1 MINSRKKLEVN
12 EKSLLSQYA
21 ALSSKSVGRAKKEK
35 KCTLRTEYQRDRDR
49 IIHSK
54 SFRRL
59 KDKTQVFLAPYGD
72 HFRTRLTHV
81 LEVSQISRTISR
93 SLSLNEDLSEA
104 IALGHDLGH
113 TPFGHAGEQALDKIH
128 KKGFKH
134 YMQSLRIVEFLEKN
148 GKGLNLTFEVK
159 DGISKHSKG
168 TGPIVNKRI
177 KIHTLEGQ
185 VVRLSDIF
193 AYFTHDLDDAL
204 RSSLIKKKD
213 IPLKL
218 IRFFGEKHSERISKV
233 VSDTIE
239 NTININYKA
248 VAISKELE
256 DNLVDM
262 RSFLFEKV
270 YYNPVIKVNFEKAK
284 KVLMDLYSFFLVN
297 EKALREFYKF
307 NSGNYPDDCCDFIAG
322 MSDDF
327 ALEIHKSIFIPKK
340 WSFVDFK
347 V

>member
-1 MINSRKKLEVN
+1 MINLRKKLEVN
-12 EKSLLSQYA
+12 EKSLLSPYA

-239 NTININYKA
+239 NTMNMNYKA
-248 VAISKELE
+248 VSISKELE

-307 NSGNYPDDCCDFIAG
+307 NSGNYSDDCCDFIAG

>member
-12 EKSLLSQYA
+12 EKSLLSPYA
-21 ALSSKSVGRAKKEK
+21 SLSSRSVGRAKKEK

-239 NTININYKA
+239 NTMNMNYKA

-307 NSGNYPDDCCDFIAG
+307 NSGNYSDDCCDFIAG

-327 ALEIHKSIFIPKK
+327 ALEIHKSIFVPKK

>member
-1 MINSRKKLEVN
+1 MINSRKNLEVN
-12 EKSLLSQYA
+12 EKSLLSPYA
-21 ALSSKSVGRAKKEK
+21 ALSSESVGRVRKEK

-218 IRFFGEKHSERISKV
+218 IRFFGEKHSQRISKV

-239 NTININYKA
+239 NTINMNYKA
-248 VAISKELE
+248 VSISKELE

>member
-12 EKSLLSQYA
+12 EKSLLSPYA
-21 ALSSKSVGRAKKEK
+21 SLSSKSVGRAKKEK

>member
-218 IRFFGEKHSERISKV
+218 IRFFGEKHSQRISKV

-239 NTININYKA
+239 NTINMNYKA
-248 VAISKELE
+248 VSISKELE

>member
-1 MINSRKKLEVN
+1 MNSRTKLEDT
-12 EKSLLSQYA
+12 ETSLLSEYA
-21 ALSSKSVGRAKKEK
+21 SFSSKSKGRLKKEK
-35 KCTLRTEYQRDRDR
+35 KCELRTEYQRDRDR

-113 TPFGHAGEQALDKIH
+113 TPFGHAGEQALNKIH

-134 YMQSLRIVEFLEKN
+134 YMQSLRIVELLEKN

-218 IRFFGEKHSERISKV
+218 IRFFGDKHSERISKV
-233 VSDTIE
+233 VSDTIL
-239 NTININYKA
+239 NTLNNKYKS

-256 DNLVDM
+256 HNLVDM

-270 YYNPVIKVNFEKAK
+270 YYNAAIKVNFEKAK
-284 KVLMDLYSFFLVN
+284 KVLIDLYSFFLSN
-297 EKALREFYKF
+297 EKVLREFYKF
-307 NSGNYPDDCCDFIAG
+307 KSGNYADDCCDFIAG
-322 MSDDF
+322 MSDDY

-340 WSFVDFK
+340 WSFIDFK
-347 V
+347 I

>member
-1 MINSRKKLEVN
+1 MINSRKKLELN
-12 EKSLLSQYA
+12 EKSFLSPYA
-21 ALSSKSVGRAKKEK
+21 SFSSESIGRIRKEK
-35 KCTLRTEYQRDRDR
+35 KCNLRTDYQRDRDR

-81 LEVSQISRTISR
+81 LEVSQISRTIAR

-113 TPFGHAGEQALDKIH
+113 TPFGHAGEQALDKVH
-128 KKGFKH
+128 KEGFRH
-134 YMQSLRIVEFLEKN
+134 YMQSLRVVELLEKN

-168 TGPIVNKRI
+168 KGPIINKKI
-177 KIHTLEGQ
+177 KIQTLEGQ

-218 IRFFGEKHSERISKV
+218 LRFFGDKHSERISKV
-233 VSDTIE
+233 VSDTI
-239 NTININYKA
+239 TSTVDRNYRS
-248 VAISKELE
+248 VQISKELE
-256 DNLVDM
+256 IHLLEM
-262 RSFLFEKV
+262 RDFLFEKV
-270 YYNPVIKVNFEKAK
+270 YYNDSIKVNFEKAK
-284 KVLMDLYSFFLVN
+284 QILIDLYSFFLIN
-297 EKALREFYKF
+297 KKALRDLYKF
-307 NSGNYPDDCCDFIAG
+307 NSGDHSSDCCDFIAG

-327 ALEIHKSIFIPKK
+327 ALEVHKSIFVPKK

-347 V
+347 F

>member
-256 DNLVDM
+256 DNLVNM